1 MLNVSVHVHDL
12 QLYLTKNKNKNIV
25 KAIRAVIL
33 KIITCILLQ
42 KPYKNK
48 FCMQLTFIIN

>member
-25 KAIRAVIL
+25 KAIWAVIL
-33 KIITCILLQ
+33 KKIVLLQ

>member
-25 KAIRAVIL
+25 KAIWAVIL
-33 KIITCILLQ
+33 K
-42 KPYKNK
+42 KNYMYFVAK
-48 FCMQLTFIIN
+48 TL